1 MKQEQVEIKSVNVY
15 THIFWKDNLMKINQQ
30 TLHAILN
37 RLLKYYAVKFHVNRD
52 LSNERY
58 TSTLKLNDSLDKV
71 LKSLSFST
79 VFSYVWDGDD
89 IYIIF

>member
-58 TSTLKLNDSLDKV
+58 TSTLKLNDFPRQGVEKSVIQYGV
-71 LKSLSFST
+71 LLCT
-79 VFSYVWDGDD
+79 GRR
-89 IYIIF
+89 